1 MKIDNEVRV
10 DAPIEQAWKALTD
23 LEGLAPCMPGAQLT
37 SVEGE
42 VYHGKVRVKV
52 GPVISQFQGTA
63 TFAEKDESNHTAVI
77 KAVGK
82 DVRGQGNASATVN
95 ARLTPDGTGTAVTVS
110 TDLNIS
116 GKLAQFGSGMIKE
129 ISEKLFGQFIANVE
143 AQLHADPAPA
153 SPEQPSSLGQSPS
166 PSTATEL
173 SNTSRSDTSNTE
185 EPVPDEAVPAQAS
198 STSRQIPPPV
208 ESAPLDLMQLAG
220 RSVYKRMIP
229 AACGVVVVGVVIYL
243 LVR

>member
-63 TFAEKDESNHTAVI
+63 TFVEKDETNHTAVI
-77 KAVGK
+77 KAAGK

-95 ARLTPDGTGTAVTVS
+95 AQLAPDGTGTAVSVS

-129 ISEKLFGQFIANVE
+129 ISEKLFAQFIANVE
-143 AQLHADPAPA
+143 EQLHADPAPA
-153 SPEQPSSLGQSPS
+153 PAPPEQPSS
-166 PSTATEL
+166 TATEAPNL
-173 SNTSRSDTSNTE
+173 PQSDTADIE
-185 EPVPDEAVPAQAS
+185 EP
-198 STSRQIPPPV
+198 TPPV

-220 RSVYKRMIP
+220 KSVYKRVVP
-229 AACGVVVVGVVIYL
+229 VACGVVVVGVVIYL

>member
-63 TFAEKDESNHTAVI
+63 TFAEKDETNHTAVI
-77 KAVGK
+77 KAAGK
-82 DVRGQGNASATVN
+82 DVRGQGTASATVN
-95 ARLTPDGTGTAVTVS
+95 ARLTPDGTGTAVSVS

-143 AQLHADPAPA
+143 AQLHADPEPA
-153 SPEQPSSLGQSPS
+153 ASEQPSSPSPS
-166 PSTATEL
+166 PSTAAEVPE
-173 SNTSRSDTSNTE
+173 TSRPEASDTE
-185 EPVPDEAVPAQAS
+185 EPVPDEAGSSQAP
-198 STSRQIPPPV
+198 STSRQIPPQV
-208 ESAPLDLMQLAG
+208 ENAPLDLMQLAG
-220 RSVYKRMIP
+220 KSVYKRMIP

>member
-63 TFAEKDESNHTAVI
+63 TFVEKDETNHTAVI
-77 KAVGK
+77 KAAGK

-95 ARLTPDGTGTAVTVS
+95 AQLTPDGTGTAVSVS

-129 ISEKLFGQFIANVE
+129 ISEKLFAQFIANVE
-143 AQLHADPAPA
+143 EQLHADPAPA
-153 SPEQPSSLGQSPS
+153 PAAAPTSVPPEQPSS
-166 PSTATEL
+166 TATEAPNL
-173 SNTSRSDTSNTE
+173 PQSDTADIE
-185 EPVPDEAVPAQAS
+185 EP
-198 STSRQIPPPV
+198 TPPV

-220 RSVYKRMIP
+220 KSVYKRMVP
-229 AACGVVVVGVVIYL
+229 VACGVVVVGVVIYL

>member
-63 TFAEKDESNHTAVI
+63 TFVEKDETNHTAVI

-95 ARLTPDGTGTAVTVS
+95 AQLTPDGTGTAVSVS

-129 ISEKLFGQFIANVE
+129 ISEKLFAQFIANVE
-143 AQLHADPAPA
+143 EQLHADPEPA
-153 SPEQPSSLGQSPS
+153 SPPERSSLSPS
-166 PSTATEL
+166 PSTATQEPP
-173 SNTSRSDTSNTE
+173 NAPRADTLDAG
-185 EPVPDEAVPAQAS
+185 EPTPDEADQAPAP
-198 STSRQIPPPV
+198 STSRQIPPTV

-220 RSVYKRMIP
+220 KSVYKRMIP

>member
-63 TFAEKDESNHTAVI
+63 TFVEKDETNHTAVI

-95 ARLTPDGTGTAVTVS
+95 ARLTPDGTGTAVSVS

-129 ISEKLFGQFIANVE
+129 ISEKLFAQFIANVE
-143 AQLHADPAPA
+143 EQLHADPEPA
-153 SPEQPSSLGQSPS
+153 SPPVPSSLSPS
-166 PSTATEL
+166 PSTATEEPP
-173 SNTSRSDTSNTE
+173 NAPQADTLDAG
-185 EPVPDEAVPAQAS
+185 EPTPDEADQAPAP
-198 STSRQIPPPV
+198 STNRQIPPTV

-220 RSVYKRMIP
+220 KSVYKRMIP